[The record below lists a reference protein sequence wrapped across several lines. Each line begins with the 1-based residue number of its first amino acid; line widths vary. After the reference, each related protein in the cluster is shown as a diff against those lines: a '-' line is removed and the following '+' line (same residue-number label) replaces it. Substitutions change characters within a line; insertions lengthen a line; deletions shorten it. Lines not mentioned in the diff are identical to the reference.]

1 MDHLIFPQVF
11 ADLHLKSHLSVVQQ
25 LRDPL
30 IGAIVPDKMLSK
42 SKKKLSSDRLV
53 SVDIRHIFH
62 HRSESL
68 FSLILSTRLNIAAHL
83 KRGLS
88 PPDTASRRPKISR
101 PCIHVCTFL

>member
-11 ADLHLKSHLSVVQQ
+11 VDLHLKSHLSVVQQ

-42 SKKKLSSDRLV
+42 SQKKLSSDRLV

-62 HRSESL
+62 HRSDESL

-101 PCIHVCTFL
+101 P

>member
-1 MDHLIFPQVF
+1 MGHLIFPQVF
-11 ADLHLKSHLSVVQQ
+11 LDLHLKSHLSVVQQ

-53 SVDIRHIFH
+53 SVDIRHIFN

-68 FSLILSTRLNIAAHL
+68 FSSFCQL
-83 KRGLS
+83 
-88 PPDTASRRPKISR
+88 P
-101 PCIHVCTFL
+101 

>member
-11 ADLHLKSHLSVVQQ
+11 ADLHLKPHLSLVQQ

-30 IGAIVPDKMLSK
+30 IGAIVPDKMLSE

-62 HRSESL
+62 HRSDESL
-68 FSLILSTRLNIAAHL
+68 FSSLCQLA
-83 KRGLS
+83 
-88 PPDTASRRPKISR
+88 
-101 PCIHVCTFL
+101 

>member
-1 MDHLIFPQVF
+1 MDHLISPQVF

-30 IGAIVPDKMLSK
+30 IGAIVPDKMLSE
-42 SKKKLSSDRLV
+42 SEQKLSRDRLV

-68 FSLILSTRLNIAAHL
+68 FPSFCQLA
-83 KRGLS
+83 
-88 PPDTASRRPKISR
+88 
-101 PCIHVCTFL
+101 

>member
-30 IGAIVPDKMLSK
+30 IGAIVPDKMLSET
-42 SKKKLSSDRLV
+42 KKKLSSDRLV

-62 HRSESL
+62 HRSDQSL

-101 PCIHVCTFL
+101 P

>member
-11 ADLHLKSHLSVVQQ
+11 VNLHLKSHLSVVQQ

-42 SKKKLSSDRLV
+42 SQKKLSSDRLV

-62 HRSESL
+62 HRSEGL
-68 FSLILSTRLNIAAHL
+68 FSSFCQLA
-83 KRGLS
+83 
-88 PPDTASRRPKISR
+88 
-101 PCIHVCTFL
+101 

>member
-1 MDHLIFPQVF
+1 MGHLIFPQVI

-62 HRSESL
+62 HRSDESL
-68 FSLILSTRLNIAAHL
+68 FSSFCQLA
-83 KRGLS
+83 
-88 PPDTASRRPKISR
+88 
-101 PCIHVCTFL
+101 

>member
-1 MDHLIFPQVF
+1 MDHLIFPQVI

-68 FSLILSTRLNIAAHL
+68 FSSFCQLA
-83 KRGLS
+83 
-88 PPDTASRRPKISR
+88 
-101 PCIHVCTFL
+101 

>member
-30 IGAIVPDKMLSK
+30 IGAIVPDKMLSEG
-42 SKKKLSSDRLV
+42 KKKLSSDRLV

-62 HRSESL
+62 HRSDQSL
-68 FSLILSTRLNIAAHL
+68 FSLILSARLNIAAHL

-101 PCIHVCTFL
+101 P